1 MERCMEIDFVFR
13 IAAIG
18 VLVTVLSQILKQ
30 TGREDMATLV
40 ALSGLV
46 VVLIMVVSR
55 IADFFQTVRAML
67 EI

>member
-1 MERCMEIDFVFR
+1 MEIDFVFR

>member
-1 MERCMEIDFVFR
+1 MERRMEIDFVFR

>member
-1 MERCMEIDFVFR
+1 MEIDFVFR

-18 VLVTVLSQILKQ
+18 VLVTMLSQILKQ